1 MKLAKCSLS
10 GIIAIFLNVAA
21 ALCIKM
27 TYELEEHSL
36 QGTLLNP
43 MMFLA
48 IILYLPSL
56 ALSIYVLNNRLIST
70 IFWGIS
76 LLIIFV
82 VFSTNLFE

>member
-1 MKLAKCSLS
+1 MRLAKRIFS
-10 GIIAIFLNVAA
+10 GTIAIILNVAA
-21 ALCIKM
+21 AFFIKM

-36 QGTLLNP
+36 QGTFLNP

-56 ALSIYVLNNRLIST
+56 ALSIYLLNNRLIS
-70 IFWGIS
+70 IKFWSIS
-76 LLIIFV
+76 LLVMLV